1 VVIEQERLRTLYVE
15 ALEQLADLYTE
26 QRAHRQAIATWRRVL
41 REIPWHER
49 AHRELM
55 TLYALSGDRAAA
67 LHQYDEY
74 VRILQNELDA
84 KPLPEMRALYERLV
98 RGAPIVSPPVI
109 ELAPEVPFV
118 GREREL
124 NTLKALWQNVQR
136 GQGQAIFIGGEVG
149 VGKTTFV
156 QKFIESISTPPPA
169 PPRSP
174 LTPALPS
181 PSEGRGD
188 GGEGERG
195 QGVRSLQGAAYA
207 SDSALPYQPL
217 LQAVRVA
224 LKSLPTQTLAQLPA
238 LWRGELAQF
247 VPELQEKFPDLAPN
261 PRLPPAQGKA
271 RWFAALT
278 GFFELLAR
286 ERPLILF
293 FDDLQWADDAT
304 LEYLGHLVGVKNS
317 LPLLVIGAYRSEDAL
332 EGSRLRA
339 WLDTLGPGRA
349 YHPLTLTRLSQ
360 EETQLLLEQWLGAM
374 AREAVPVLYD
384 ETAGNPLFVRELAHS
399 LIRGGALSQDDTGQ
413 WHLTVAE
420 ISAAH
425 LPESLRELIRASL
438 RRAPERAQR
447 LLEPLAVIRRA
458 CELPVLRELLP
469 QSPERL
475 LDQLE
480 ELRKVGLIVEQE
492 GRYQFHHEL
501 ARQIVYESLSTDRK
515 KLWHKKIG
523 QALEGLYPESSDEL
537 SGELAEHFERA
548 QLREK
553 AIAYAMRA
561 GARAPRDL
569 TPTAPR
575 RDSTP
580 RPSSSSMLSRD
591 RNRSP
596 RSGSARA

>member
-1 VVIEQERLRTLYVE
+1 LRFSGGAVQFRTDDCWCDVLEFERALSQSAARPTVEALEAAAALYRGPFLAGFYEDWVVIEQERLRTLYVE

-84 KPLPEMRALYERLV
+84 KPLPEMRALYERLA
-98 RGAPIVSPPVI
+98 RGVPIVSPPVI

-156 QKFIESISTPPPA
+156 QKFI
-169 PPRSP
+169 R
-174 LTPALPS
+174 
-181 PSEGRGD
+181 EG
-188 GGEGERG
+188 G
-195 QGVRSLQGAAYA
+195 QGVRSLQGAGYA

-247 VPELQEKFPDLAPN
+247 VPELQERFPDLAPN
-261 PRLPPAQGKA
+261 PQLPPAQGKA

-293 FDDLQWADDAT
+293 FRRSA
-304 LEYLGHLVGVKNS
+304 VGRRRD
-317 LPLLVIGAYRSEDAL
+317 PRIFGASCRGEECFAL
-332 EGSRLRA
+332 AGDRGLSQRRRTRRESPASMARYTRAREGVPPS
-339 WLDTLGPGRA
+339 DS
-349 YHPLTLTRLSQ
+349 HSTLTR
-360 EETQLLLEQWLGAM
+360 
-374 AREAVPVLYD
+374 RD
-384 ETAGNPLFVRELAHS
+384 
-399 LIRGGALSQDDTGQ
+399 
-413 WHLTVAE
+413 
-420 ISAAH
+420 AA
-425 LPESLRELIRASL
+425 
-438 RRAPERAQR
+438 
-447 LLEPLAVIRRA
+447 
-458 CELPVLRELLP
+458 
-469 QSPERL
+469 
-475 LDQLE
+475 
-480 ELRKVGLIVEQE
+480 
-492 GRYQFHHEL
+492 L
-501 ARQIVYESLSTDRK
+501 ARAV
-515 KLWHKKIG
+515 
-523 QALEGLYPESSDEL
+523 
-537 SGELAEHFERA
+537 
-548 QLREK
+548 
-553 AIAYAMRA
+553 A
-561 GARAPRDL
+561 GRDGTGGRARAV
-569 TPTAPR
+569 
-575 RDSTP
+575 
-580 RPSSSSMLSRD
+580 
-591 RNRSP
+591 
-596 RSGSARA
+596 